1 MLLKTYK
8 DLKGKKWEGDGIPKW
23 IYRSGPMSLEDL
35 PDNVRTVYEKQT
47 LERNPGYELFYFDN
61 ADCEQLIKEEWGQEY
76 LDIYNILIPTAY
88 KADFFRYLLLYNY
101 GGIWGDF
108 TQVPW
113 AQFDDMISGVDR
125 LFCLDRPATYTDMEL
140 YNAIMMVKPKDKVVD
155 NAILISKA
163 NILTRNYGSGSLDI
177 TGPVVLGQA
186 FRASEYHTGPF
197 NTKILVG
204 THGSTRILLNPNW
217 HSVVVDEDQKAM
229 IHKKLEYHASIL
241 YGPTN
246 KHYDK
251 AWNDN
256 TVFNY

>member
-1 MLLKTYK
+1 MIQTYK
-8 DLKGKKWEGDGIPKW
+8 DLKGKIWEGDGIPKW
-23 IYRSGPMSLEDL
+23 IYRSGSMSLEEL
-35 PDNVRTVYEKQT
+35 PDIVRTVYEKQI
-47 LERNPGYELFYFDN
+47 LERNPGYEMFYFDN
-61 ADCEQLIKEEWGQEY
+61 ADCEQFILEEWGQEY

-88 KADFFRYLLLYNY
+88 KADFFRYLLLYIY

-113 AQFDDMISGVDR
+113 AQFDDMINGVDR

-140 YNAIMMVKPKDKVVD
+140 YNAIMMVKPNDKVVN
-155 NAILISKA
+155 NAISISIS
-163 NILTRNYGSGSLDI
+163 NILTRNYGLNSLDI

-186 FRASEYHTGPF
+186 FRASEYHTGPY

-217 HSVVVDEDQKAM
+217 NSVVVDEDQKAM
-229 IHKKLEYHASIL
+229 IHKKLAFHVDIL
-241 YGPTN
+241 YKPSN

-251 AWNDN
+251 AWHDK
-256 TVFNY
+256 TVFYY

>member
-1 MLLKTYK
+1 MIQTYK
-8 DLKGKKWEGDGIPKW
+8 ELKGRTWGQDNIPKW
-23 IYRSGPMSLEDL
+23 IYRTGPMSLENL
-35 PDNVRTVYEKQT
+35 PDNVRAVYEDNILAK
-47 LERNPGYELFYFDN
+47 NPGYELFYFDD
-61 ADCEQLIKEEWGQEY
+61 ADCEQFIIDEWGQDY
-76 LDIYNILIPTAY
+76 LDAYNTVIPTAY

-113 AQFDDMISGVDR
+113 VPFDDMISGVDR

-186 FRASEYHTGPF
+186 FRASEYHTGDY

-204 THGSTRILLNPNW
+204 THGSTRILLNPSW
-217 HSVVVDEDQKAM
+217 DPLVLDENNKAV
-229 IHKKLEYHASIL
+229 IYKKLGYHAKIL
-241 YGPTN
+241 YAPSN

-251 AWNDN
+251 AWNDK
-256 TVFNY
+256 TVFYY